1 METFKARN
9 MHDKCTF
16 CVLHIRNETQNQS
29 VMLRL
34 HLATIATISTIRQNR
49 RERERAW
56 SRIGRIVRE
65 RGAIVMIV
73 GNRRDRG
80 KIFENQKFCYD
91 CHDSSLHLGRA

>member
-1 METFKARN
+1 
-9 MHDKCTF
+9 
-16 CVLHIRNETQNQS
+16 
-29 VMLRL
+29 MLRL
-34 HLATIATISTIRQNR
+34 HLATIATIYTIRQNR